1 MISETASATTFRPAW
16 WLPGAHAQTLYA
28 ALCRRRPDVILAPEI
43 IATPDGDAVWLWRH
57 RVAAA
62 GPTVILL
69 HGLEGSVDSN
79 YILGTVEKL
88 AAIGWNAAVLEFRCC
103 GGRMN
108 RGRRTYH
115 SGETGDLELIV
126 DHLIRTSPGPP
137 LYAVGFSLGGNVL
150 AKWLGERGATAP
162 IRAAAVVAAP
172 YDLATSART
181 IDRCLWG
188 RYSQYFLRSMI
199 AKAAVKQM
207 QFAGLLDLPRV
218 RACRTLVDFDHCV
231 TAPLHGFRD
240 AWDYYEKCSSLPLL
254 AQIRVPTLLL
264 AAADDPY
271 IPATVFPH
279 EIAAGNP
286 WLTPVLTERGGHLGF
301 VAGPSPRRAEFWAE
315 SLVVRVLAAHG
326 AAVGAAAVGN

>member
-1 MISETASATTFRPAW
+1 MPDADFECTFHPAW

-28 ALCRRRPDVILAPEI
+28 AFCRGRPDVILAPEI
-43 IATPDGDAVWLWRH
+43 VATPDGDAVWLWHH
-57 RVAAA
+57 RVTAT
-62 GPTVILL
+62 GPTVLLL
-69 HGLEGSVDSN
+69 HGLEGSVDSR
-79 YILGTVEKL
+79 YVLGTVEKL
-88 AAIGWNAAVLEFRCC
+88 AAIGWNAVVLEFRGC

-108 RGRRTYH
+108 RARRTYH
-115 SGETGDLELIV
+115 SGETGDLTLIV
-126 DHLIRTSPGPP
+126 EHLIRTSAGEP

-150 AKWLGERGATAP
+150 AKWLGERGAAAP

-172 YDLATSART
+172 YDLATCAQT
-181 IDRCLWG
+181 IDGCLRG
-188 RYSQYFLRSMI
+188 RYSRYFLRTMV
-199 AKAAVKQM
+199 ARAAVKQM

-218 RACRTLVDFDHCV
+218 RSCRTLVDFDHCV

-240 AWDYYEKCSSLPLL
+240 AWDYYEKCSSRPRL

-264 AAADDPY
+264 TAADDPY
-271 IPATVFPH
+271 IPAAVFPH

-315 SLVVRVLAAHG
+315 ACVVRFLTSHAAT
-326 AAVGAAAVGN
+326 VGAAAAGN